1 MEPRNYILDRIEG
14 EFIVAEL
21 PDGSFGNLP
30 CVFAPSAKS
39 GDIIDIN
46 VDKSATRRRSEE
58 IKERMNRLF
67 EN

>member
-1 MEPRNYILDRIEG
+1 MKITVDRIEG

-30 CVFAPSAKS
+30 RVFAPNARG
-39 GDIIDIN
+39 GDIINITI
-46 VDKSATRRRSEE
+46 DKSASSRRSEKM
-58 IKERMNRLF
+58 KERMNRLF